1 MSKIQRICFL
11 LLFLM
16 AFQLCACKETRAN
29 TSSSSETLVNP
40 VDGLSWGMTQDE
52 ALAAL
57 PESCSFKDTNTMG
70 QRTVTTVEGFTG
82 TLFNH
87 TVNPEKECF
96 LRLEFRQPLSYEG
109 VTHEPVLE
117 NLTAWVACDDIDK
130 LKEAVSQAMGK
141 PVYEAEG
148 GLGGVG
154 PTNLEAAYTFV
165 WQPTGS
171 GIQQY
176 GEEVECLAA
185 AMYGIYY
192 GGNFPDGGDLTNIT
206 TIEELGEL
214 NLKNTE
220 EVRKQAAYE
229 AARAGQIEVY
239 DYTELK
245 GIAVIKMKAGL
256 PVMAEAAESHLK

>member
-1 MSKIQRICFL
+1 MKKKRVFSL
-11 LLFLM
+11 LLVLLL
-16 AFQLCACKETRAN
+16 AISLLGCDQKKSTQ
-29 TSSSSETLVNP
+29 SSETLVNP

-57 PESCSFKDTNTMG
+57 PESCSFQNTYTIA
-70 QRTVTTVEGFTG
+70 QRTYTKVDGFTG
-82 TLFNH
+82 SLFGYA
-87 TVNPEKECF
+87 VDPAQDGF
-96 LRLEFRQPLSYEG
+96 LKLEFLQPLSYEG
-109 VTHEPVLE
+109 ITHEPILE
-117 NLTAWVACDDIDK
+117 RLSARVVCDDFNK
-130 LKEAVSQAMGK
+130 LKETISKIMGK
-141 PVYEAEG
+141 PFEELQG
-148 GLGGVG
+148 GNIDPSGMQKADATV
-154 PTNLEAAYTFV
+154 V
-165 WQPTGS
+165 WRPSGS

-220 EVRKQAAYE
+220 EVRKLDAYDDF
-229 AARAGQIEVY
+229 RAGQLVIY
-239 DYTELK
+239 DCTQSD
-245 GIAVIKMKAGL
+245 GFAVIVMYGGL

>member
-1 MSKIQRICFL
+1 MTRIRCLSVL
-11 LLFLM
+11 LLLIM
-16 AFQLCACKETRAN
+16 LFQLCACNETQKGN
-29 TSSSSETLVNP
+29 SSSETLVNP

-57 PESCSFKDTNTMG
+57 PESCSFQNTYTIA
-70 QRTVTTVEGFTG
+70 QRTYTKVDGFTG
-82 TLFNH
+82 SLFGYA
-87 TVNPEKECF
+87 VDPAQDGF
-96 LRLEFRQPLSYEG
+96 LKLEFLQPLSYEG
-109 VTHEPVLE
+109 ITHEPILE
-117 NLTAWVACDDIDK
+117 RLSARVVCDDFNK
-130 LKEAVSQAMGK
+130 LKETVSKIMGK
-141 PVYEAEG
+141 PFEELQG
-148 GLGGVG
+148 GNIDPSGMQKADATV
-154 PTNLEAAYTFV
+154 V
-165 WQPTGS
+165 WRPSGS

-220 EVRKQAAYE
+220 EVRKLDAYDDF
-229 AARAGQIEVY
+229 RAGQLAIH
-239 DYTELK
+239 DCTQSD
-245 GIAVIKMKAGL
+245 GFAVIVLYGGL

>member
-1 MSKIQRICFL
+1 MKKKRVFSL
-11 LLFLM
+11 LLVLLLVISLLGCD
-16 AFQLCACKETRAN
+16 QKKGGR
-29 TSSSSETLVNP
+29 SSETLVNP
-40 VDGLSWGMTQDE
+40 VEGLSWGMTQDE

-57 PESCSFKDTNTMG
+57 PESCSFKDTYTMG
-70 QRTVTTVEGFTG
+70 QRTITTVEGFTG
-82 TLFNH
+82 TLFYH
-87 TVNPEKECF
+87 TIAPEKECF

-171 GIQQY
+171 GIQQS

-185 AMYGIYY
+185 AMYGIYF

-206 TIEELGEL
+206 KVEELGEL
-214 NLKNTE
+214 NLKNAE
-220 EVRKQAAYE
+220 KLRKQAAYE

-239 DYTELK
+239 DYTKSK

>member
-1 MSKIQRICFL
+1 MKKKRVFSL
-11 LLFLM
+11 LLVLLLVISLLGCD
-16 AFQLCACKETRAN
+16 QKKSTQ
-29 TSSSSETLVNP
+29 SSETLVNP

-87 TVNPEKECF
+87 TVDPEKECF

-220 EVRKQAAYE
+220 EVRKLDAYDDF
-229 AARAGQIEVY
+229 RAGQLAIH
-239 DYTELK
+239 DCTQSD
-245 GIAVIKMKAGL
+245 GFAVIVLYGGL